1 MVSFLAVMAGY
12 LIGSLP
18 VGYVIA
24 QAKGFDIREH
34 GSGNIGTTNV
44 WRNLGPVPGIITL
57 IGDILKGVLALLLGT
72 HVGGQNLGLL
82 CGLAAIAG
90 HSWPLFLRFKGGK
103 IIATSLGVLIG
114 FSYETALL
122 AAAVWLITVAI
133 SKYVSLGSIIAAI
146 SVPIWMLVLKLDLP
160 YLIFGTSAA
169 VFAIFKH
176 RSNMKR
182 ILAGTEFKVGQSKK
196 L

>member
-24 QAKGFDIREH
+24 RAKGFDIREH

-57 IGDILKGVLALLLGT
+57 IGDILKGGLALLLGT
-72 HVGGQNLGLL
+72 YLGGQNLGLL

-146 SVPIWMLVLKLDLP
+146 SVPIWMLILDLDLP

>member
-1 MVSFLAVMAGY
+1 MVFFLAVMAGY

-24 QAKGFDIREH
+24 KAKGFDIREH

-72 HVGGQNLGLL
+72 YVGGQNLGLV

-160 YLIFGTSAA
+160 YLIFGTSVA

-176 RSNMKR
+176 RSNIKR

>member
-1 MVSFLAVMAGY
+1 MVSFLAIMAGY

-24 QAKGFDIREH
+24 KVKGFDIREH

-57 IGDILKGVLALLLGT
+57 IGDILKGGSALLLGA
-72 HVGGQNLGLL
+72 HVGGQNLGLV

-146 SVPIWMLVLKLDLP
+146 SVPIWMLVLKLELP

-176 RSNMKR
+176 RSNIKR
-182 ILAGTEFKVGQSKK
+182 ILSGTEFKIGQSKK
-196 L
+196 M